1 MRVLLD
7 SCVLRKLAREIS
19 AHEVQ
24 TAPQLGWGDLDD
36 GPLLTAISGGFD
48 AFITVDKSL
57 RHQQNL
63 SSRLFGVIILR
74 AKTNRLLDLL
84 PLVPELRAVL
94 DEILPGEVREIGIID
109 DSK

>member
-7 SCVLRKLAREIS
+7 SCVPRKLAREIS
-19 AHEVQ
+19 THEVQ
-24 TAPQLGWGDLDD
+24 TAPQLGWGALDD
-36 GPLLTAISGGFD
+36 GPLLTAMSDGFD
-48 AFITVDKSL
+48 AFITVDRSL

-63 SSRLFGVIILR
+63 SSRSFGVIILR

-94 DEILPGEVREIGIID
+94 DEIRPGEVREIGIID

>member
-1 MRVLLD
+1 M
-7 SCVLRKLAREIS
+7 
-19 AHEVQ
+19 HEVR
-24 TAPQLGWGDLDD
+24 TAPQLGWGDFDD
-36 GPLLTAISGGFD
+36 GPLLNAMSDGFD

-63 SSRLFGVIILR
+63 SIRPFGVIVLR
-74 AKTNRLLDLL
+74 AKTNRITDLL

-94 DEILPGEVREIGIID
+94 DEIHPGEVREIGITKE

>member
-1 MRVLLD
+1 MPRQ
-7 SCVLRKLAREIS
+7 LAREIP
-19 AHEVQ
+19 AHEVR

-36 GPLLTAISGGFD
+36 GPLLNAMSYGFD
-48 AFITVDKSL
+48 ALITVDKSL
-57 RHQQNL
+57 SHQQTL
-63 SSRLFGVIILR
+63 SSRSFGVIILR

-94 DEILPGEVREIGIID
+94 DAIRPGEVREIGIIE